1 MADTPSGL
9 VASNTLPT
17 SLTMTWDDAGD
28 DVQTYHLLR
37 YAGQTATGTPVSTS
51 STGTTQNITG
61 LSPGKFY
68 TFEVN
73 AFFSDPGGSPAFGTT
88 PNSDPLVVQM
98 LTGCMIRVAGVW
110 QVAVP
115 YIRVGGVWKMA
126 LPHVRVAGVW
136 QSTE

>member
-1 MADTPSGL
+1 MADTPTNL
-9 VASNTLPT
+9 VVSNQLPT
-17 SLTMTWDDAGD
+17 SLTISWDDAGD
-28 DVQTYHLLR
+28 DVQTYHLYR
-37 YAGQTATGTPVSTS
+37 WTGTTATGTSVMTS

-61 LSPGKFY
+61 LSPGKNY

-88 PNSDPLVVQM
+88 PNSDPLTVQM
-98 LTGCMIRVAGVW
+98 LTGCMIRVGDIW

-115 YIRVGGVWKMA
+115 YVRVGGVWKMA